1 MTLVADPRGLGC
13 QRARMPWQR
22 TDPVNERLKFV
33 AAAQSGHVSMTE
45 LCRRFGISRKTGYKI
60 LGRYKS
66 EGPEALRDRSRA
78 PHRHP
83 NQTAPELEGAI
94 LRVRKRHPT
103 WGSKKILAVLECDL
117 GAKELP
123 ARSTVDSVLKRAGV
137 VIPRSAR
144 RRRQPSA
151 PPIVH
156 ATRPNDVWSID
167 YKGWFRVGD
176 GTRCD
181 PLTIN
186 DVFSRASLECRAMV
200 SPKLE
205 DVKLRLEGLFWELGL
220 PTAML
225 SDSGPPFAS
234 QGIARLSRLGVWLIR
249 LGVRPIF
256 IEPGHPEQ
264 NGRHERFHETLKA
277 ETATPPRVSVR
288 AQQAAFDRFR
298 VHYNEERP
306 HEALGMR
313 MPADLYR
320 PSKRS
325 MPSVLPE
332 HEYPDHYEVR
342 RVRRNGAMKWA
353 GGFTFVGEAMAGELV
368 GVEPKDEGVWC
379 VHLGVMPLGVL
390 HERSRTVSPLSSE
403 TV

>member
-1 MTLVADPRGLGC
+1 
-13 QRARMPWQR
+13 MPWHQ

-45 LCRRFGISRKTGYKI
+45 LCRRFGISRKTGYK
-60 LGRYKS
+60 LLDRYES
-66 EGPEALRDRSRA
+66 EGAEALRDRSRA

-83 NQTAPELEGAI
+83 NQTAPSLEGAI
-94 LRVRKRHPT
+94 LRVRKRQPT
-103 WGSKKILAVLECDL
+103 WGSKKILAVLEREWD
-117 GAKELP
+117 AEELP

-156 ATRPNDVWSID
+156 ATGPNDVWSID

-181 PLTIN
+181 PLTVN
-186 DVFSRASLECRAMV
+186 DVFSRVSLECRAMV

-205 DVKLRLEGLFWELGL
+205 DVKLRLEGLFEEQGL
-220 PTAML
+220 PAAML
-225 SDSGPPFAS
+225 SDTGPPFAS
-234 QGIARLSRLGVWLIR
+234 QGLGRLSRLGVWLVR

-264 NGRHERFHETLKA
+264 NGRHERFHETLKT

-306 HEALGMR
+306 HEALGMLV
-313 MPADLYR
+313 PSDLYK

-325 MPSVLPE
+325 MPSFLAE

-342 RVRRNGAMKWA
+342 RVRKDGAMKWG
-353 GGFTFVGEAMAGELV
+353 GGFIFVGEAMAGELV
-368 GVEPKDEGVWC
+368 GVEPRDDDHWR
-379 VHLGVMPLGVL
+379 VHLGVMPLGVV
-390 HERSRTVSPLSSE
+390 HERSRTVLPLCAE
-403 TV
+403 HV

>member
-1 MTLVADPRGLGC
+1 
-13 QRARMPWQR
+13 MPWQQ

-45 LCRRFGISRKTGYKI
+45 LCRRFRISRKTGYK
-60 LGRYKS
+60 LLDRYES

-83 NQTAPELEGAI
+83 NQTAPSLEGAI

-103 WGSKKILAVLECDL
+103 WGSKKILAVLEREWD
-117 GAKELP
+117 AEELP
-123 ARSTVDSVLKRAGV
+123 VRSTVDSVLKRAGV
-137 VIPRSAR
+137 VTPRSAR

-151 PPIVH
+151 APVVQ
-156 ATRPNDVWSID
+156 ATGPNDVWSID

-181 PLTIN
+181 PLTVN

-205 DVKLRLEGLFWELGL
+205 DVQYRLERLFGELGL
-220 PTAML
+220 PGAIL
-225 SDSGPPFAS
+225 SDTGPPFAS
-234 QGIARLSRLGVWLIR
+234 QGLGRLSRLGVWLVR

-298 VHYNEERP
+298 TYYNEERP
-306 HEALGMR
+306 HEALGML
-313 MPADLYR
+313 MPSDLYR

-325 MPSVLPE
+325 MPNFLSE

-342 RVRRNGAMKWA
+342 RVRRDGSMKWD
-353 GGFTFVGEAMAGELV
+353 GGFIFVGEAMAGEQV
-368 GVEPKDEGVWC
+368 GVEPRDDGHWR
-379 VHLGVMPLGVL
+379 VHLGVLPLGVL
-390 HERSRTVSPLSSE
+390 HERSRTVLPLTSE
-403 TV
+403 AV